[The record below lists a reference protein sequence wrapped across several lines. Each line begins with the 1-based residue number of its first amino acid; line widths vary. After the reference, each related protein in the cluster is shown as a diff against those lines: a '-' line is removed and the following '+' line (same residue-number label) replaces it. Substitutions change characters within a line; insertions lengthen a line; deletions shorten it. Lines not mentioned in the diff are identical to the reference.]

1 MEIEGFKEVLQQ
13 AMQKVDGEN
22 DEEVKGMPF
31 QMKSTKREQPDTNRS
46 ANELVFP
53 QSDQDSNSERDNV

>member
-22 DEEVKGMPF
+22 DEEVKGMPS
-31 QMKSTKREQPDTNRS
+31 QMKSTKREQPDTNHS
-46 ANELVFP
+46 AN
-53 QSDQDSNSERDNV
+53 